1 MLEIT
6 LVHGCSP
13 VELLHIFRTCVS
25 KNTSYGL
32 LYNQSWADVLTLRLF
47 CYIIRVRP

>member
-13 VELLHIFRTCVS
+13 VDLLHIFRTCFS
-25 KNTSYGL
+25 KKTSDGL
-32 LYNQSWADVLTLRLF
+32 LYNQSWADVLTLHLF
-47 CYIIRVRP
+47 CNITRVMP